1 MGLIAAKN
9 LLRLGC
15 DVLLLGRKRAKIE
28 AIAKSLGEDVRFDTM
43 ENLHKYLNRYRLLF
57 SATSAKETIIDSS
70 MIESDTLDRVWFDMA
85 IPRDIEEM
93 PNLKKLQLFRI
104 DDLKSIS
111 KDNYALKQ
119 EQAIR
124 AIEIVEVYKDEFYRW
139 LRALSIE
146 PVIKDIRLQAK
157 SAIEKEL
164 ERAIQKK
171 FVPKEYEANMQKMAE
186 QMFNRFLHDATHNL
200 RQCSSEITSTKRVD
214 AIKEIF
220 EIVIDDRNAKKYKKE
235 HHTKGYK

>member
-1 MGLIAAKN
+1 
-9 LLRLGC
+9 
-15 DVLLLGRKRAKIE
+15 
-28 AIAKSLGEDVRFDTM
+28 
-43 ENLHKYLNRYRLLF
+43 
-57 SATSAKETIIDSS
+57 
-70 MIESDTLDRVWFDMA
+70 MIESDSLDRVWFDMA

-93 PNLKKLQLFRI
+93 SNLKKLQLFRI
-104 DDLKSIS
+104 DDLKNIS
-111 KDNYALKQ
+111 KENYALKQ

-124 AIEIVEVYKDEFYRW
+124 AVEIVEVYKDEFYKW

-146 PVIKDIRLQAK
+146 PVIKDMRLQAK
-157 SAIEKEL
+157 SAIDKEL

-171 FVPKEYEANMQKMAE
+171 FVPKEYKANMQKMAE
-186 QMFNRFLHDATHNL
+186 QMFNRFLHDATQNL

-235 HHTKGYK
+235 HHVKGYK